1 VQAPEALRLAEAGH
15 RVVDVRE
22 PFEWDAGHVA
32 GALHVPLADLPARVE
47 AELPDRD
54 APVLLYC
61 RTGARSGRAALFL
74 ASRGYTNVAN
84 LDDDIDRWLQL
95 GGRWEA
101 APEPL
106 TGEQRRRYARQ
117 LLIPEIGPEGQRR
130 LLDARVL
137 LVGAG
142 GLGSPAALYLAA
154 AGVGTIGL
162 VDDDVVDESN
172 LQRQVVHAT
181 ARVGQPK
188 TASARAG
195 LEALNP
201 GVRVV
206 EHPERMVADNV
217 ERLIVGYEVV
227 VDGSDSFETRYLLND
242 AAVRLRKP
250 VVHASVYRWEG
261 QVTTFIPFEGP
272 CYRCLYPTQPPEELA
287 PDCSVAGVV
296 GVLPGMAGMLQA
308 GEVLKLVLGVGQSL
322 AGRLLT
328 FDAATSEFRELR
340 VERNPD
346 CTTCGDAVSAAAR
359 ATGAPPP
366 R

>member
-1 VQAPEALRLAEAGH
+1 VRQVQVPEALQLAQAGH

-32 GALHVPLADLPARVE
+32 GATLIPLADLPARLE
-47 AELPDRD
+47 EELPDRS
-54 APVLLYC
+54 APILLHC
-61 RTGARSGRAALFL
+61 RTGARSERAALFL
-74 ASRGYTNVAN
+74 ASRGYLDVTNLA
-84 LDDDIDRWLQL
+84 DRIDRWPQL
-95 GGRWEA
+95 GGPWEA

-106 TGEQRRRYARQ
+106 TPEQRRRYSRQ
-117 LLIPEIGPEGQRR
+117 LLMPEIGVEGQRK
-130 LLDARVL
+130 LLEARVL
-137 LVGAG
+137 IVGAG

-154 AGVGTIGL
+154 AGIGTIGL

-181 ARVGQPK
+181 GRIGQPK
-188 TASARAG
+188 TASARAA

-206 EHPERMVADNV
+206 EHRERLGADSV
-217 ERLIVGYEVV
+217 ERLIGDYGVI

-242 AAVRLRKP
+242 AAVRQRKP

-261 QVTTFIPFEGP
+261 QVTTFIPFDGP
-272 CYRCLYPTQPPEELA
+272 CYRCLYPAQPPEELA

-308 GEVLKLVLGVGQSL
+308 GEVLKLLLGTGRTL

-328 FDAATSEFRELR
+328 FDAATSEFTEVR
-340 VERNPD
+340 VERDPA
-346 CTTCGDAVSAAAR
+346 CPACGDR
-359 ATGAPPP
+359 